1 MYSTKRLR
9 AQALSAQ
16 VSLTTETPAAV
27 QAWTRL
33 LRAHASTTRA
43 LSGELQTD
51 HGLTLNDFECLL
63 VLSRADEGRM
73 KRIELSKRL
82 LLTPSG
88 ITRLL
93 EGLEEEGLVRRTTCP
108 TDLRVAYA
116 ELTPEGRER
125 LDAASCA
132 HIESIRSLLEEHFS
146 EDELAALGELLGR
159 LPGVTE
165 GDDSCTAPSQD

>member
-1 MYSTKRLR
+1 LST
-9 AQALSAQ
+9 QLSPTAPLE
-16 VSLTTETPAAV
+16 SDRPSAV
-27 QAWTRL
+27 VAWTRL

-43 LSGELQTD
+43 LSAELQDD

-63 VLSRADEGRM
+63 VLSNAEGGRL
-73 KRIELSKRL
+73 KRVELARRL

-93 EGLEEEGLVRRTTCP
+93 AGLESAGLVRRTTCP

-116 ELTPEGRER
+116 ELTAEGRER

-132 HIESIRSLLEEHFS
+132 HVASIRTLLEEHFS
-146 EDELAALGELLGR
+146 EDELVVLGEMLAR
-159 LPGVTE
+159 LPGVAE
-165 GDDSCTAPSQD
+165 GEDSCGAL

>member
-1 MYSTKRLR
+1 MR
-9 AQALSAQ
+9 AQALSTQ
-16 VSLTTETPAAV
+16 VSPETPTAV
-27 QAWTRL
+27 RAWTRL

-63 VLSRADEGRM
+63 VLSRAEDSRM
-73 KRIELSKRL
+73 KRVELARRL
-82 LLTPSG
+82 ILTPSG

-93 EGLEEEGLVRRTTCP
+93 EGLEQEGLVRRTTCP

-116 ELTPEGRER
+116 ELTPEGRKR
-125 LDAASCA
+125 LEAASCA

-146 EDELAALGELLGR
+146 EDELAYLGEMLGR

-165 GDDSCTAPSQD
+165 GDDSCTVS